1 MRRSLTGAAVL
12 PLFLVLLAHI
22 LFPTIPASAADFE
35 IADLEAFRQDPF
47 LCICGDFDTPLLSP
61 DLQRQMKRR
70 YDSAFF
76 APWRQKQPGR
86 GIESLT
92 WGFFT
97 YGKKET
103 FGENRRRR
111 SPEWFAKQRKNAEE
125 RLFGTE
131 NRPAIA
137 VCEADLRIFPA
148 ADPLFFDFDEA
159 GEGYPFDYGQNSVVK
174 PGEPL
179 FVSHRSADGAWFF
192 VDAPTA
198 SGWIDARRIGL
209 MDSADVLLFSA
220 PDRIVLIT
228 DDFPL
233 TDESGVYLGRA
244 KTGSQFPL
252 LETDL
257 LHGSFRVRVPVRRTD
272 GGIEAGS
279 ALVPMTDAIRG
290 VLPLTPWN
298 GALVVSS
305 LLAEPYGWGGL
316 HGRRDCSALVMDFF
330 APFGIRMPRN
340 SREQA
345 QNGRWIDLK
354 GKDLEE
360 KERILLKEGIP
371 FRTLVAMPGHIMLYI
386 GQRRGRPLVFHNMWG
401 VRTRGA
407 GRPGRHIVGKA
418 VITTLAPGMELPDY
432 DGLPGDRV
440 TGLAIIGESCA
451 GE

>member
-1 MRRSLTGAAVL
+1 MRRSPTGAAML
-12 PLFLVLLAHI
+12 PLSLVLLAGI
-22 LFPTIPASAADFE
+22 LFQTLRASAADFE
-35 IADLEAFRQDPF
+35 IADIRSFRQDPF
-47 LCICGDFDTPLLSP
+47 LCIRGDFDTPLLSP
-61 DLQRQMKRR
+61 DLQREMKRR
-70 YDSAFF
+70 YDSAYF
-76 APWRQKQPGR
+76 APWLQKKPAR
-86 GIESLT
+86 GVESLL
-92 WGFFT
+92 WGFST

-111 SPEWFAKQRKNAEE
+111 NPEWFAKQRRNAGEP
-125 RLFGTE
+125 LFGTE
-131 NRPAIA
+131 NRPAVA
-137 VCEADLRIFPA
+137 VCEADLRVFPT

-192 VDAPTA
+192 VDTPTA

-209 MDSADVLLFSA
+209 MDSADVTLFSS
-220 PDRIVLIT
+220 PERIVLIA

-233 TDESGVYLGRA
+233 TDGNGVFLGRA

-252 LETDL
+252 LETNL
-257 LHGSFRVRVPVRRTD
+257 LQGSFRVRVPVRRTD
-272 GGIEAGS
+272 GGITQGNA
-279 ALVPMTDAIRG
+279 VIPMTDAARIP
-290 VLPLTPWN
+290 LPLTPWN
-298 GALVVSS
+298 GALVASS

-330 APFGIRMPRN
+330 APFGIGMPRN

-345 QNGRWIDLK
+345 QSGRWIDLK

-360 KERILLKEGIP
+360 KERILLEEGIP

-386 GQRRGRPLVFHNMWG
+386 GQRQGHPLVFHNMWG
-401 VRTRGA
+401 VRTRNS

-418 VITTLAPGMELPDY
+418 VITTLAPGMELPDH
-432 DGLPGDRV
+432 DGLPAGRI
-440 TGLAIIGESCA
+440 TGLAIIGESRA